1 MYNQT
6 KTDQSMKKILLTL
19 TLALTASLWA
29 VAETVDEFI
38 ATMKRD
44 PMVECVELTPDLL
57 KGMMQQQMAQRGASK
72 DDADLNKLSKVLKEV
87 RGISVLE
94 GKLPE
99 DRGEIDKFKVRL
111 AALTVDGLD
120 EMVNTNEDGELTR
133 VWMQVEGDKC
143 TMILV
148 VNADEADHDWQ
159 VVKLHSNITIDEN
172 FNLNDLIH

>member
-1 MYNQT
+1 
-6 KTDQSMKKILLTL
+6 MKKILLTL
-19 TLALTASLWA
+19 ALVLTASLWT
-29 VAETVDEFI
+29 VAETVDEFM
-38 ATMKRD
+38 ATMKSD
-44 PMVECVELTPDLL
+44 PTVEYIELTPDML
-57 KGMMQQQMAQRGASK
+57 KAMMQLQTAQRGASK
-72 DDADLNKLSKVLKEV
+72 DDADVNKLSKVLKEV

-99 DRGEIDKFKVRL
+99 GRGEIDKFKARL

-120 EMVNTNEDGELTR
+120 EMVNTNDGGEFTR

-159 VVKLHSNITIDEN
+159 VVKLHSNITMDEN
-172 FNLNDLIH
+172 FNLNDLIHLN